1 MSRVPPLLAALV
13 LAACSAAP
21 EQPCDL
27 GSPAAP
33 RPVLLRPLTADKPV
47 FMEGVGTY
55 QDGLLIRNAT
65 YESCTA
71 QRPTCLSW
79 TAPVPRP
86 LPGYDLQ
93 VTPVLPVFFA
103 GGDSTSLTS
112 PDQQPPCVEV
122 FRLFVTVRTDI
133 SPPVDLRGEP
143 LTLDRRAA
151 RLFVSACMWGLGNAW
166 VGPLSGSI
174 VYLPRTP

>member
-47 FMEGVGTY
+47 FMEGEGTY
-55 QDGLLIRNAT
+55 QGGLLIRNAT
-65 YESCTA
+65 YESCTS